1 MNNYK
6 NAKQKN
12 ILTALDAEKQID
24 EIVYKTEKLL
34 KVKYE
39 NRLDDTNIV
48 IRIFGRDS
56 NLKHLQS
63 TDINQYFID
72 GTYKCIP
79 GNIESIKLLLLIVG
93 YNFKNDSFL
102 MCAMITLSNEKE
114 DTYSKLYKILI
125 EEFSFNPKMITVDF
139 QFQI

>member
-63 TDINQYFID
+63 TDINQYFMMEPI
-72 GTYKCIP
+72 
-79 GNIESIKLLLLIVG
+79 SV
-93 YNFKNDSFL
+93 
-102 MCAMITLSNEKE
+102 
-114 DTYSKLYKILI
+114 
-125 EEFSFNPKMITVDF
+125 F
-139 QFQI
+139 QEI